1 MLRTGARKRVRQING
16 ERNEN
21 IMDWSR
27 REFINNVT
35 VLAIASALPLGR
47 ALAQTASGA
56 TSRDRVILCNE
67 DSNTLLVI
75 DPNTNTV
82 ATTINLTSFDE
93 DPRPPFRLVTGGVTP
108 IHAAMV
114 TKPLY
119 HGAINI
125 HGAAPSPDNKLLA
138 CTGRGTSNVY
148 LVDLE
153 TMKVIGN
160 TPNPQASNVTN
171 AERITTG
178 VLVGRE
184 PHEPTFSRNGKELWV
199 TVRGESRIAVL
210 DTAAA
215 IKESRGI
222 ASRAVRLYVDCLNGP
237 AQVWFSADGRLAFVV
252 SQKAS
257 QLEVI
262 ETNFGRDGFS
272 RPKRRGLID
281 IKAQDPFAFTPF
293 QKTAPDGKELWLSHK
308 LADSVSAWSVGAEP
322 KVLDSVSLG
331 KLARPNHI
339 EFVENSRGNV
349 VYASLARVDDGGP
362 GGVAASQIA
371 IIDRSAA
378 TGSRKVVGTFFSH
391 GREAHGLWTNPEN
404 SLLYIA
410 HEQDEL
416 PNTPNGGQT
425 ICAAFDVSD
434 PFKPQFNAQI
444 PLGDLVVPSGKLRNK
459 KSINLVYVRP
469 GARSQT
475 A

>member
-1 MLRTGARKRVRQING
+1 MEWT
-16 ERNEN
+16 
-21 IMDWSR
+21 R
-27 REFINNVT
+27 REFISNVT
-35 VLAIASALPLGR
+35 VLTIASALPIQR

-56 TSRDRVILCNE
+56 NSRDRVILCNE
-67 DSNTLLVI
+67 DSNTLSVI
-75 DPNTNTV
+75 DPSNNTV

-108 IHAAMV
+108 THASMV
-114 TKPLY
+114 AKPLY

-153 TMKVIGN
+153 TLKVVGN
-160 TPNPQASNVTN
+160 TPNPQASNETN

-199 TVRGESRIAVL
+199 TVRGENRIAVL
-210 DTAAA
+210 DVAAA
-215 IKESRGI
+215 IRESRGV
-222 ASRAVRLYVDCLNGP
+222 AARAVRLYVDCVNGP
-237 AQVWFSADGRLAFVV
+237 AQVWFSADGRLAFVA
-252 SQKAS
+252 SQKTS
-257 QLEVI
+257 QLEI
-262 ETNFGRDGFS
+262 IQTNFGRDGFS
-272 RPKRRGLID
+272 RPKRRGLVD
-281 IKAQDPFAFTPF
+281 IKAQDPFGFTPF
-293 QKTAPDGKELWLSHK
+293 QKTTPDGRELWLSHK

-322 KVLDSVSLG
+322 KTLDSVSLG

-339 EFVENSRGNV
+339 EFVENARGKV
-349 VYASLARVDDGGP
+349 VYVSLARVDDSGP
-362 GGVAASQIA
+362 GGVAASQIS

-378 TGSRKVVGTFFSH
+378 DGSRKVVGSFFSH

-404 SLLYIA
+404 TLLYVA

-416 PNTPNGGQT
+416 PNTPNAGQT
-425 ICAAFDVSD
+425 VCSAFDVSD
-434 PFKPQFNAQI
+434 PFKPQFIVQI
-444 PLGDLVVPSGKLRNK
+444 PLGDLVLPSGKLRNK

>member
-1 MLRTGARKRVRQING
+1 MAST
-16 ERNEN
+16 
-21 IMDWSR
+21 R
-27 REFINNVT
+27 REFITNVSA
-35 VLAIASALPLGR
+35 LAIAAVFPVGR
-47 ALAQTASGA
+47 ALAQAPSGA
-56 TSRDRVILCNE
+56 NSRDRVLLCNE
-67 DSNTLLVI
+67 DSNTLSVI

-82 ATTINLTSFDE
+82 AATINLTSFDE

-108 IHAAMV
+108 THAGMAA
-114 TKPLY
+114 KPLY

-138 CTGRGTSNVY
+138 CTGRGSSNVY

-153 TMKVIGN
+153 TMKVVGN
-160 TPNPQASNVTN
+160 TPNPQAGNETN

-199 TVRGESRIAVL
+199 TVRGENRIAVV

-215 IKESRGI
+215 VKESPGV
-222 ASRAVRLYVDCLNGP
+222 ALRAVRRYVDCLNGP
-237 AQVWFSADGRLAFVV
+237 AQVWFSADGRLAFVI

-257 QLEVI
+257 QMEVI

-281 IKAQDPFAFTPF
+281 IKAQDPFGFTPF
-293 QKTAPDGKELWLSHK
+293 EKTAPDGKELWLSHK
-308 LADSVSAWSVGAEP
+308 LADSVSAWSAAREP
-322 KVLDSVSLG
+322 KLLDNISLG

-339 EFVENSRGNV
+339 EFVENSRGKV
-349 VYASLARVDDGGP
+349 VYVSLARVDDGGP
-362 GGVAASQIA
+362 GGVAASRIA
-371 IIDRSAA
+371 VIDRSAVP
-378 TGSRKVVGTFFSH
+378 GGRKVVGTFFSH

-416 PNTPNGGQT
+416 PNTPNAGQT
-425 ICAAFDVSD
+425 VCAAFDVSD
-434 PFKPQFNAQI
+434 PFKPRFIAQI
-444 PLGDLVVPSGKLRNK
+444 ALGDLVVPSGRLRNK

>member
-1 MLRTGARKRVRQING
+1 MEWT
-16 ERNEN
+16 
-21 IMDWSR
+21 R
-27 REFINNVT
+27 REFISNVT
-35 VLAIASALPLGR
+35 VLAIASALPIQR

-56 TSRDRVILCNE
+56 NSRDRVILCNE
-67 DSNTLLVI
+67 DSNTLSVI
-75 DPNTNTV
+75 DPNNNTV

-108 IHAAMV
+108 THANMV
-114 TKPLY
+114 AKPLY

-153 TMKVIGN
+153 TLKVVGN
-160 TPNPQASNVTN
+160 TPNPQASNETN

-199 TVRGESRIAVL
+199 TVRGENRIAVL
-210 DTAAA
+210 DVAAA
-215 IKESRGI
+215 IKESRGV
-222 ASRAVRLYVDCLNGP
+222 ASRAVRLYVDCVNGP
-237 AQVWFSADGRLAFVV
+237 AQVWFSADGRLAFVA

-272 RPKRRGLID
+272 RPKQRGLID
-281 IKAQDPFAFTPF
+281 IKVQDPFAFTPF
-293 QKTAPDGKELWLSHK
+293 QKTTPDGRELWLSHK
-308 LADSVSAWSVGAEP
+308 LADSVSAWSVSGEP
-322 KVLDSVSLG
+322 KALDSVPLG

-339 EFVENSRGNV
+339 EFVENNRGKV

-362 GGVAASQIA
+362 GGVAASQIS
-371 IIDRSAA
+371 IIDRSASG
-378 TGSRKVVGTFFSH
+378 GSRKVVGTFFSH

-404 SLLYIA
+404 TLLYIA

-416 PNTPNGGQT
+416 PSTPNAGQT
-425 ICAAFDVSD
+425 VCSAFDVSD
-434 PFKPQFNAQI
+434 PFKPQFIAQI
-444 PLGDLVVPSGKLRNK
+444 PLGDLTLPSGKLRNK

>member
-1 MLRTGARKRVRQING
+1 MPRTGARKVRQING
-16 ERNEN
+16 EREEN
-21 IMDWSR
+21 IMDWTR

-35 VLAIASALPLGR
+35 VLAIASALPVGR

-56 TSRDRVILCNE
+56 NSSDRVLLCNE
-67 DSNTLLVI
+67 DSNTLSVI

-108 IHAAMV
+108 THAAMV

-160 TPNPQASNVTN
+160 TPNPQASNETN

-199 TVRGESRIAVL
+199 TVRGENRIAVL

-262 ETNFGRDGFS
+262 ETNFGGDGFS
-272 RPKRRGLID
+272 VPKRRGLID

-308 LADSVSAWSVGAEP
+308 LADSVSVWSVDAEP
-322 KVLDSVSLG
+322 RALDSVSLG

-339 EFVENSRGNV
+339 EFVENSRGKV
-349 VYASLARVDDGGP
+349 VYASLARVDDGGS

-378 TGSRKVVGTFFSH
+378 SGSRKVVGTFFSH

-416 PNTPNGGQT
+416 PSTPNAGQT

-434 PFKPQFNAQI
+434 PFKPQFIAQI
-444 PLGDLVVPSGKLRNK
+444 PLGDLVLPSGKLRNK

>member
-1 MLRTGARKRVRQING
+1 
-16 ERNEN
+16 
-21 IMDWSR
+21 MDWNR
-27 REFINNVT
+27 REFIINLGAAAV
-35 VLAIASALPLGR
+35 AAASPLGR
-47 ALAQTASGA
+47 AFAQSAPGA
-56 TSRDRVILCNE
+56 DSRDRVILCNE
-67 DSNTLLVI
+67 DSNTLSVI
-75 DPNTNTV
+75 DPNSNTV

-108 IHAAMV
+108 THAAMV

-138 CTGRGTSNVY
+138 CTGRGTSNIY

-153 TMKVIGN
+153 TMKVVGN
-160 TPNPQASNVTN
+160 TPNPQAGNETN
-171 AERITTG
+171 AERITSG

-199 TVRGESRIAVL
+199 TVRGENRIAVL

-215 IKESRGI
+215 IKESRGV
-222 ASRAVRLYVDCLNGP
+222 ASRAVRQYVECVNGP

-272 RPKRRGLID
+272 RPKRRALID
-281 IKAQDPFAFTPF
+281 IMAQDPFAFTPF
-293 QKTAPDGKELWLSHK
+293 QKTTSDGKELWLSHK
-308 LADSVSAWSVGAEP
+308 LADSVSAWPVAAGP
-322 KVLDSVSLG
+322 KALDSVSLG
-331 KLARPNHI
+331 KMVRPNHV
-339 EFVENSRGNV
+339 EFVENGRGKV
-349 VYASLARVDDGGP
+349 VYVSQARVDDGGP

-378 TGSRKVVGTFFSH
+378 PGSRKVGGTFFSR

-404 SLLYIA
+404 TLLYIA

-416 PNTPNGGQT
+416 PNTPNAGQT
-425 ICAAFDVSD
+425 VCTAFDVSD
-434 PFKPQFNAQI
+434 PFKPQFIAQI
-444 PLGDLVVPSGKLRNK
+444 PLGDLSVPSGKLRNK

>member
-1 MLRTGARKRVRQING
+1 V
-16 ERNEN
+16 
-21 IMDWSR
+21 DWTR
-27 REFINNVT
+27 REFMINLGAAAV
-35 VLAIASALPLGR
+35 AAASPLGR
-47 ALAQTASGA
+47 ALAQSASGA
-56 TSRDRVILCNE
+56 DSRDRVILCNE
-67 DSNTLLVI
+67 DSNTLSVI
-75 DPNTNTV
+75 DPNSNIV

-108 IHAAMV
+108 THGAMV

-153 TMKVIGN
+153 TMKVVGN
-160 TPNPQASNVTN
+160 TPNPQAGNETN

-184 PHEPTFSRNGKELWV
+184 PHEPTFTRNGKELWV
-199 TVRGESRIAVL
+199 TVRGENRIAVL

-215 IKESRGI
+215 VKESRGV
-222 ASRAVRLYVDCLNGP
+222 ASRAVRRYVDCLNGP

-272 RPKRRGLID
+272 RPKRRALID

-293 QKTAPDGKELWLSHK
+293 EKTTPDGKELWLSHK
-308 LADSVSAWSVGAEP
+308 LADAVSAWPVSGDP
-322 KVLDSVSLG
+322 KALDSVSLG
-331 KLARPNHI
+331 KLARPNHV
-339 EFVENSRGNV
+339 EFVENGRGKV
-349 VYASLARVDDGGP
+349 VYVSLARVDDGGP

-378 TGSRKVVGTFFSH
+378 PGSRKVVGTFFSR

-404 SLLYIA
+404 TLLYIA

-416 PNTPNGGQT
+416 PNTPNAGQT
-425 ICAAFDVSD
+425 VCTAFDVND
-434 PFKPQFNAQI
+434 PFKPQFIAQV
-444 PLGDLVVPSGKLRNK
+444 PLGDLSVPSGKLRNK